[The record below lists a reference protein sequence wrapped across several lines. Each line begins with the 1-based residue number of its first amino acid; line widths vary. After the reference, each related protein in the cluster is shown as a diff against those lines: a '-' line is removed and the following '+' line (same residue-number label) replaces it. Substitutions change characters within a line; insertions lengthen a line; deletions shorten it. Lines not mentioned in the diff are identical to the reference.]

1 MAQERPQIVELSRD
15 TEHEKAATRQD
26 PDLYHRSRALNV
38 AMQQLED
45 EMLQTMET
53 CAEEDGWQYDCLIYD
68 GALLRK
74 RPDKTITDLDVL
86 MRSTEFAIKEKHGID
101 ISLVQKEL

>member
-1 MAQERPQIVELSRD
+1 MGPSKLARRNARLELYVRRVCD
-15 TEHEKAATRQD
+15 AWDA
-26 PDLYHRSRALNV
+26 N
-38 AMQQLED
+38 QQLED

-74 RPDKTITDLDVL
+74 RSDKTITDLNVL